1 MIVSVDTCPNT
12 CRRSYKTSSKISCTP
27 MAFYAASAGI
37 CSLLNPVLPSAGIYQ
52 AMPGLPQR
60 GPLRRSPA
68 VLGLLPAASHE
79 TFKLV
84 RLPATLRLISA
95 HLLTDWR
102 LRWPTV
108 PNVRIVRGSV
118 DHRCGSYYCF
128 LMFLPE
134 VFRVGITS
142 NGAEGLEEG
151 RSLW

>member
-1 MIVSVDTCPNT
+1 MIVSQHLQRLCLFSNLLTLARTPAGAPIKPVQRSVAAMSSPRCPFMLH
-12 CRRSYKTSSKISCTP
+12 RPERIL
-27 MAFYAASAGI
+27 
-37 CSLLNPVLPSAGIYQ
+37 SLLNPVLPSAGLYQ

-84 RLPATLRLISA
+84 RLPAALRLISA

-118 DHRCGSYYCF
+118 DNRRGNYCCF
-128 LMFLPE
+128 FFF
-134 VFRVGITS
+134 VFFNVFT
-142 NGAEGLEEG
+142 
-151 RSLW
+151 

>member
-1 MIVSVDTCPNT
+1 MLHRPERI
-12 CRRSYKTSSKISCTP
+12 
-27 MAFYAASAGI
+27 F
-37 CSLLNPVLPSAGIYQ
+37 SLLNPALPSAGLYQ

-68 VLGLLPAASHE
+68 VLRLVPAASHE

-84 RLPATLRLISA
+84 RLPAALRLISA

-102 LRWPTV
+102 LRWPTL

-118 DHRCGSYYCF
+118 DNRRGNYCFF

-134 VFRVGITS
+134 VFRVGVTS
-142 NGAEGLEEG
+142 NGQEELKDWKRDAPFADSPSNSRDG
-151 RSLW
+151 EQKVSSCSRKWKCCS